1 MVSTA
6 PAKHSLHTF
15 ELTSYLHQIGAA
27 VIEFCTSFP
36 AFYSSTAEVH
46 RMKNPVTEAK
56 KDSALQEAL
65 FTKPASRV
73 TWLCAFFL
81 CAYVGTEVAIGGW
94 VVTFMLRV
102 RHGAPFASGMT
113 ETGFWLGITV
123 GRVVLG
129 FVTGRIGERLAITVT
144 SDVLIFKDRVD

>member
-1 MVSTA
+1 MSWYLRNR
-6 PAKHSLHTF
+6 SLITD
-15 ELTSYLHQIGAA
+15 QVGAA

-36 AFYSSTAEVH
+36 AFFTSTGEVH
-46 RMKNPVTEAK
+46 RANNPLTDAK

-73 TWLCAFFL
+73 TWLVAFFL
-81 CAYVGTEVAIGGW
+81 CAYVGTEVAVGGW

-102 RHGAPFASGMT
+102 RNGAPFASGIT
-113 ETGFWLGITV
+113 ATGFWLGITV

-129 FVTGRIGERLAITVT
+129 FVTGRIGERLAISVK
-144 SDVLIFKDRVD
+144 SSLM